1 MLAVPKAAA
10 AATPQGGQQDSNGA
24 SGSAIDSSE
33 PDGPSDKVSASA
45 SESSPSASASASA
58 SGNKRFHN
66 CKEVKDAGLAPI
78 HKDHPDFQ
86 EGFDADHDGVG
97 CDKPADFGNEPVTI
111 TTGAAAGDS
120 SASTEASGEQGS
132 SGQGFSPADL
142 ADPGKNG
149 VLLAAGYVLI
159 VGGIGGAIFLAVR
172 KMRKE

>member
-1 MLAVPKAAA
+1 M
-10 AATPQGGQQDSNGA
+10 
-24 SGSAIDSSE
+24 
-33 PDGPSDKVSASA
+33 
-45 SESSPSASASASA
+45 
-58 SGNKRFHN
+58 
-66 CKEVKDAGLAPI
+66 KDAGLAPI

-159 VGGIGGAIFLAVR
+159 VGGIGGAIFLAAR